1 MRAHDRRLR
10 LRREFRPE
18 PLEDRSLLS
27 TVPAH
32 HVVTARVTGQ
42 INQMPGLPGQL
53 VFGNFAGNGNA
64 HRFGTV
70 TMIGELVAHVEDQYT
85 GTTTIQQGGASL
97 TSPALGQVDV
107 AFTGSE
113 TIAGFN
119 KGTITL
125 TGGVVNATGRFAG
138 DVGTFNATGTLA
150 TIPGQFSL
158 YITLNL
164 HRPRPAALRHA

>member
-1 MRAHDRRLR
+1 MRAHDRRPR

-27 TVPAH
+27 ALPAH
-32 HVVTARVTGQ
+32 HVVTALVTGQ
-42 INQMPGLPGQL
+42 INQAPGVPGQL
-53 VFGNFAGNGNA
+53 VFANFAGNGNA
-64 HRFGTV
+64 HRFGIV

-97 TSPALGQVDV
+97 VSPALGDVDV

-113 TIAGFN
+113 TVAGFN

-125 TGGVVNATGRFAG
+125 TGGVVNATGPFAG
-138 DVGTFNATGTLA
+138 DVGTFTASGTLNTA
-150 TIPGQFSL
+150 PGQFSL

-164 HRPRPAALRHA
+164 HRPKPTALRHA